1 MFTKLPSFLELPGYL
16 NYLGNLGITRL
27 FGNYQVILQIT
38 RLFSRITR
46 LFCKLPRRFASRSGA
61 LGWNLL
67 RGMGYPLV
75 PAVCPALAEP
85 APPLAKAL
93 AEPAPPL
100 AKAWLSL
107 PQAMDLWR
115 TDIRKFA
122 PMVLCFPIAPRC
134 VLWRWRQSGA

>member
-1 MFTKLPSFLELPGYL
+1 
-16 NYLGNLGITRL
+16 
-27 FGNYQVILQIT
+27 
-38 RLFSRITR
+38 
-46 LFCKLPRRFASRSGA
+46 
-61 LGWNLL
+61 
-67 RGMGYPLV
+67 MGYPLV

-100 AKAWLSL
+100 AKAWLGL

-134 VLWRWRQSGA
+134 VVVAVAAEWSMNCWLRVVATVVMAAVEWL